1 MDSDPVLCPTGQ
13 LFRPSYVGWPRCL
26 GNPDPQ
32 GTGSPRP
39 SPAALPPETRNR
51 ESPSYRAKAVKGV
64 LGPEASV
71 MDSDPQDENGV
82 ARRPFSRYPF
92 GHPVQVVHGL
102 AAADCLNSRKH
113 HAYALWGWASPHS
126 RVSTPR
132 AKCLLLPAMWVTCRF
147 NWPFGTRSH
156 RGRVF
161 TDVSRIPFCR
171 HTLENTFIK
180 STPRFSHRPCR
191 PPLPLSRYYA
201 SHCLR
206 RNCTYPGR

>member
-1 MDSDPVLCPTGQ
+1 MGSDPVLCPTGQ

-51 ESPSYRAKAVKGV
+51 KSPSYRAKAVEGV
-64 LGPEASV
+64 LGPGASG
-71 MDSDPQDENGV
+71 MGSDPQDENGV

-92 GHPVQVVHGL
+92 GHRVQIVHGL
-102 AAADCLNSRKH
+102 AAADCLNSLKH

-132 AKCLLLPAMWVTCRF
+132 ARCLLLPAMWVTCRSA
-147 NWPFGTRSH
+147 WLFGMRSDYERASRRLRARPRVSL
-156 RGRVF
+156 RGGRQA
-161 TDVSRIPFCR
+161 
-171 HTLENTFIK
+171 E
-180 STPRFSHRPCR
+180 SHAGRQPSKEAR
-191 PPLPLSRYYA
+191 GPGKDEGQE
-201 SHCLR
+201 R
-206 RNCTYPGR
+206 RGPNRGIEHSLM